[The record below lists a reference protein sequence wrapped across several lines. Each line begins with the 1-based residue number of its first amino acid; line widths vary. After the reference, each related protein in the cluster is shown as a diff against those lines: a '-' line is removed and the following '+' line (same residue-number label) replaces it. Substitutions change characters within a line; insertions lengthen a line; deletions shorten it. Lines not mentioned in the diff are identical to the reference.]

1 MDDLQAQLLT
11 EQFNRLKDSI
21 ESRFRRIEK
30 ELEHHDKLETEKMN
44 FIRNQL
50 QEIQSDVADHENR
63 IRTID
68 DAVISNK
75 TTSTLIQAGQA
86 ALTLIASA
94 IAAWLGG
101 KK

>member
-1 MDDLQAQLLT
+1 
-11 EQFNRLKDSI
+11 
-21 ESRFRRIEK
+21 
-30 ELEHHDKLETEKMN
+30 MN

-68 DAVISNK
+68 DAVISGK

-101 KK
+101 KN